1 MFNTKQIG
9 NGIGKLT
16 TVTFACWHMFRL
28 SSAAI
33 RESTMANDESSCITS
48 KGGCFEMVASITEG
62 SEVKDALVAG
72 TSHMGKKAPHKLF
85 DSILEPSPN

>member
-16 TVTFACWHMFRL
+16 TVTFACWHMFGL
-28 SSAAI
+28 SSAA
-33 RESTMANDESSCITS
+33 RESTMADDESSCITS
-48 KGGCFEMVASITEG
+48 KGGCFEMASITEG